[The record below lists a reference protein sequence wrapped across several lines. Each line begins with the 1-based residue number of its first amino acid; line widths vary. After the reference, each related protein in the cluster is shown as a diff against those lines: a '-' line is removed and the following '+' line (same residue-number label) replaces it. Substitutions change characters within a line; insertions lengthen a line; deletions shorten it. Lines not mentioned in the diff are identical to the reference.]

1 MPGRP
6 TPESAGEGASS
17 VYYYELHEGDDDLFH
32 DIIVA
37 SERRFEPQAF
47 FELVQAIRRE
57 IADTFE
63 DDTLVEA
70 IAGVLE
76 RRHGFIALT
85 DERLVAAVN
94 VSRDE
99 EDNFL
104 VDTTTGEPDVDY
116 RGILVDFEPGAEP
129 EN

>member
-1 MPGRP
+1 M
-6 TPESAGEGASS
+6 
-17 VYYYELHEGDDDLFH
+17 YYYELHEGDDDLFH

-37 SERRFEPQAF
+37 SERRLEPETF

-57 IADTFE
+57 IQDTFE

-76 RRHGFIALT
+76 RRHGFVAIT
-85 DERLVAAVN
+85 DDRLVAAVN

-116 RGILVDFEPGAEP
+116 RGVLVDFEPGPPAAD
-129 EN
+129 

>member
-1 MPGRP
+1 M
-6 TPESAGEGASS
+6 
-17 VYYYELHEGDDDLFH
+17 YYYELHEGDDDLFH

>member
-1 MPGRP
+1 M
-6 TPESAGEGASS
+6 
-17 VYYYELHEGDDDLFH
+17 YYYELHEGDEDLFH

-37 SERRFEPQAF
+37 SDRRIEPERF

-57 IADTFE
+57 IQDSFE

-85 DERLVAAVN
+85 DDRLVAAVN

-104 VDTTTGEPDVDY
+104 VDTTTGEPEVDY
-116 RGILVDFEPGAEP
+116 RGILVDFEPGSPTAD
-129 EN
+129 

>member
-1 MPGRP
+1 
-6 TPESAGEGASS
+6 

-32 DIIVA
+32 DLIVA

-76 RRHGFIALT
+76 QRHGFIALT
-85 DERLVAAVN
+85 DERLMAAVN

-116 RGILVDFEPGAEP
+116 RGILVDFEPGAGP
-129 EN
+129 GH

>member
-1 MPGRP
+1 M
-6 TPESAGEGASS
+6 
-17 VYYYELHEGDDDLFH
+17 YYYELHEGDDDLFH

-37 SERRFEPQAF
+37 SERRIEPEAF

-57 IADTFE
+57 IQDTFE

-85 DERLVAAVN
+85 DDRLVAAVN

-104 VDTTTGEPDVDY
+104 VDTATGEPDVDY
-116 RGILVDFEPGAEP
+116 RGVLVDFEPGPGSAD
-129 EN
+129 

>member
-1 MPGRP
+1 M
-6 TPESAGEGASS
+6 
-17 VYYYELHEGDDDLFH
+17 YYYELHEGDEDLFH
-32 DIIVA
+32 DLIVA
-37 SERRFEPQAF
+37 SERRLEPEAF

-57 IADTFE
+57 IQDTFE
-63 DDTLVEA
+63 EDTLVEA

-76 RRHGFIALT
+76 RRHGFVAIT
-85 DERLVAAVN
+85 DDRLVAAVN

-116 RGILVDFEPGAEP
+116 RGVLVDFEPRPPAAD
-129 EN
+129 